1 MNATVSLLNAVVRGG
16 NGKMGYLKTFANLRL
31 ALGVIALFCSVQ
43 THAMV
48 TDCVNSPGG
57 KINQCSSHYSP
68 PTRLVDSSPGAK
80 ALATPAHKVLQFN
93 PPRTGGPLAE
103 SAPLL
108 LFVGIVIAVL
118 LVRAK
123 SINGK

>member
-1 MNATVSLLNAVVRGG
+1 
-16 NGKMGYLKTFANLRL
+16 MGYLKTFANLRL
-31 ALGVIALFCSVQ
+31 ALGTIALFCSAQ

-48 TDCVNSPGG
+48 TNCVNSSGE
-57 KINQCSSHYSP
+57 KIQLNNQCISHYSP
-68 PTRLVDSSPGAK
+68 PSRLVDSSPGAK
-80 ALATPAHKVLQFN
+80 ALTTPAHTVLQFN
-93 PPRTGGPLAE
+93 PPRSGGPLAE

-108 LFVGIVIAVL
+108 LFVGVVIAVL

>member
-1 MNATVSLLNAVVRGG
+1 
-16 NGKMGYLKTFANLRL
+16 MGYLKTFANLRL
-31 ALGVIALFCSVQ
+31 ALGFIALFCFVQ

-48 TDCVNSPGG
+48 TDCVNSAGE
-57 KINQCSSHYSP
+57 KIHLNAQCVSHYSLP
-68 PTRLVDSSPGAK
+68 SRLVDSSRGAK
-80 ALATPAHKVLQFN
+80 ALTTPTHKVLQFN

-103 SAPLL
+103 STPLL
-108 LFVGIVIAVL
+108 LFVGIAIAVL